1 MTLEQLRIFV
11 AVAERE
17 HVTRAAAALNLTPS
31 AVSAAVSGLEQRHG
45 VALFDR
51 VGRGVVL
58 SQAGR
63 IFLEEARAVLARA
76 QGAEA
81 VLAEIAGLERGLL
94 SLYASQTISAYWL
107 PARLAAFRRAH
118 PGVEIRV
125 AVGNT
130 SQAAAAVRE
139 GLAEIA
145 LVEGQVE
152 DPLLEQTVVGRD
164 RLVVV
169 APGGHPWGGL
179 RTVGAAELR
188 AAQWVLREAG
198 SGTRSE
204 FEAAVAELGV
214 APGELKLAFELPSN
228 EAVRAAVEA
237 GAGVTAISELVA
249 AGSLRVGR
257 LVEARLRLP
266 ERPFSALSHSQRRRS
281 AAAAAFMAMAGGG

>member
-31 AVSAAVSGLEQRHG
+31 AVSAAISGLEQRHG

-51 VGRGVVL
+51 VGRGIVL

-63 IFLEEARAVLARA
+63 IFLEEARAVLARVQA
-76 QGAEA
+76 AEG
-81 VLAEIAGLERGLL
+81 VLAEIAGVDRGLL
-94 SLYASQTISAYWL
+94 SLFASQTISAYWL

-118 PGVEIRV
+118 PGVEVKV

-130 SQAAAAVRE
+130 AQAAAAVRE
-139 GLAEIA
+139 GLAELA
-145 LVEGQVE
+145 FVEGQVE
-152 DPLLEQTVVGRD
+152 DDQLEVEVVGHD
-164 RLVVV
+164 RLAVV

-179 RTVGAAELR
+179 KKVGPRELL

-204 FEAAVAELGV
+204 FEAALPALGV
-214 APGELKLAFELPSN
+214 DPSELTIALELPSN

-237 GAGVTAISELVA
+237 GAGVTAISEQVA

-257 LVEARLRLP
+257 LIEAKIRLP
-266 ERPFSALSHSQRRRS
+266 QRPFSALSHRQRRRS
-281 AAAAAFMAMAGGG
+281 AAAQAFMALAAG

>member
-11 AVAERE
+11 AVAERQ
-17 HVTRAAAALNLTPS
+17 HVTRAGLALNLTPS
-31 AVSAAVSGLEQRHG
+31 AVSAAVTGLEQRHG

-58 SQAGR
+58 NQAGR

-76 QGAEA
+76 AGAES
-81 VLAEIAGLERGLL
+81 VLAEIAGVERGLL

-118 PGVEIRV
+118 PGVEIKV

-139 GLAEIA
+139 GLAELA
-145 LVEGQVE
+145 FVEGQVQ
-152 DPLLEQTVVGRD
+152 DPMLDQQVVGQD

-179 RTVGAAELR
+179 KQVGAAELR

-204 FEAAVAELGV
+204 FEAAVMALGV
-214 APGELKLAFELPSN
+214 APGELQVTLELPSN

-237 GAGVTAISELVA
+237 GAGVTAISEQVA

-257 LVEARLRLP
+257 LVEARIRLP
-266 ERPFSALSHSQRRRS
+266 ARPFSALSHSQRRRS
-281 AAAAAFMAMAGGG
+281 AAAAAFMASS

>member
-1 MTLEQLRIFV
+1 MTLEQLRIFI

-51 VGRGVVL
+51 VGRGIAL
-58 SQAGR
+58 TQAGR

-76 QGAEA
+76 DAAQA
-81 VLAEIAGLERGLL
+81 VLAEISGVERGLL

-118 PGVEIRV
+118 PGVEIKV
-125 AVGNT
+125 SVGNT
-130 SQAAAAVRE
+130 AQAAAAVRE
-139 GLAEIA
+139 GVAELAF
-145 LVEGQVE
+145 VEGQVE
-152 DPLLEQTVVGRD
+152 DHLLHVELVGHD
-164 RLVVV
+164 RLAVV

-179 RTVGAAELR
+179 KRIGPEDLR
-188 AAQWVLREAG
+188 AADWVLRESG

-204 FEAAVAELGV
+204 FEAVLPTLGV
-214 APGELKLAFELPSN
+214 DPSELHVVLELPSN

-257 LVEARLRLP
+257 LVEAKLRLP
-266 ERPFSALSHSQRRRS
+266 ERPFSALSHRQRRRS
-281 AAAAAFMAMAGGG
+281 AAAQAFMLLAQA

>member
-31 AVSAAVSGLEQRHG
+31 AVSAAISGLEQRHG

-51 VGRGVVL
+51 VGRGIVL

-63 IFLEEARAVLARA
+63 IFLEEARAVLARVQA
-76 QGAEA
+76 AEG
-81 VLAEIAGLERGLL
+81 VLAEIAGVDRGLL
-94 SLYASQTISAYWL
+94 SLFASQTISAYWL

-118 PGVEIRV
+118 PGVEVKV

-130 SQAAAAVRE
+130 AQAAAAVRE
-139 GLAEIA
+139 GLAELA
-145 LVEGQVE
+145 FVEGQVE
-152 DPLLEQTVVGRD
+152 DDQLEVEVVGHD
-164 RLVVV
+164 RLAVV

-179 RTVGAAELR
+179 KKVGPRELL

-204 FEAAVAELGV
+204 FEAALPALGV
-214 APGELKLAFELPSN
+214 DPSELTIALELPSN

-237 GAGVTAISELVA
+237 GAGVTAISEQVA

-257 LVEARLRLP
+257 LIEAKIRLP
-266 ERPFSALSHSQRRRS
+266 QRPFSALSHRQRRRS
-281 AAAAAFMAMAGGG
+281 AAAQAFMRLAAG

>member
-1 MTLEQLRIFV
+1 MTLEQLRIFA

-31 AVSAAVSGLEQRHG
+31 AVSAAISGLEQRHG

-51 VGRGVVL
+51 VGRGIVL
-58 SQAGR
+58 TQAGR

-76 QGAEA
+76 EAAQA
-81 VLAEIAGLERGLL
+81 VLAEMAGVERGLL
-94 SLYASQTISAYWL
+94 TVFGTQTISAYWL

-118 PGVEIRV
+118 PGVEIKV

-130 SQAAAAVRE
+130 AQAALAVRE
-139 GLAEIA
+139 GLAELA
-145 LVEGQVE
+145 FVEGQVE
-152 DPLLEQTVVGRD
+152 DELLDIEVVGHD
-164 RLVVV
+164 RLAVV

-179 RTVGAAELR
+179 KRLGPEDLR
-188 AAQWVLREAG
+188 AADWVLREAG

-204 FEAAVAELGV
+204 FEAALPGLGV
-214 APGELKLAFELPSN
+214 DPSELKVVLELPSN

-237 GAGVTAISELVA
+237 GAGVTAISEQVA

-257 LVEARLRLP
+257 LIEARVRLP
-266 ERPFSALSHSQRRRS
+266 ERPFSALSHRQRRRS
-281 AAAAAFMAMAGGG
+281 AAAQAFMRLAKA

>member
-1 MTLEQLRIFV
+1 VTLEQLRIFI

-17 HVTRAAAALNLTPS
+17 HVTRAARALNLTPS
-31 AVSAAVSGLEQRHG
+31 AVSAAVSGLEERHG

-63 IFLEEARAVLARA
+63 IFLDEARAVLARA
-76 QGAEA
+76 RSAED
-81 VLAEIAGLERGLL
+81 VLTEIAGGERGLL

-118 PGVEIRV
+118 PGIQVKV

-130 SQAAAAVRE
+130 AQAAAAVRE
-139 GLAEIA
+139 GLAELA
-145 LVEGQVE
+145 FVEGQV
-152 DPLLEQTVVGRD
+152 DDALLDQKVVGHD
-164 RLVVV
+164 RLLVV
-169 APGGHPWGGL
+169 APGGHPWGGPDPL
-179 RTVGAAELR
+179 GTDELR

-204 FEAAVAELGV
+204 FEAAIAALGV
-214 APGELKLAFELPSN
+214 AAGELQVTLELPSN

-237 GAGVTAISELVA
+237 GAGVTAISGLVV
-249 AGSLRVGR
+249 AGSLRAGR
-257 LVEARLRLP
+257 LVRAKIQLP
-266 ERPFSALSHSQRRRS
+266 ARPFNALSHRQRRPSR
-281 AAAAAFMAMAGGG
+281 AAAAFMAAG

>member
-1 MTLEQLRIFV
+1 MTLEQLRVFV

-58 SQAGR
+58 NQAGR
-63 IFLEEARAVLARA
+63 IFLDEARAVLARA
-76 QGAEA
+76 AAAES

-107 PARLAAFRRAH
+107 PARLAAFRKLH
-118 PGVEIRV
+118 PGIEVKV

-139 GLAEIA
+139 GLAELA
-145 LVEGQVE
+145 FVEGQVD
-152 DPLLEQTVVGRD
+152 DPMLDQQVVGQD

-179 RTVGAAELR
+179 KQVGAAELR

-204 FEAAVAELGV
+204 FEAAVAALGV
-214 APGELKLAFELPSN
+214 RPEELMVTLELPSN

-237 GAGVTAISELVA
+237 GAGVTAISEQVA

-257 LVEARLRLP
+257 LIEAKIRLP
-266 ERPFSALSHSQRRRS
+266 ARPFSALSHSQRRRS
-281 AAAAAFMAMAGGG
+281 AAATAFMAVA

>member
-63 IFLEEARAVLARA
+63 IFLDEARAVLARA
-76 QGAEA
+76 AAAEA
-81 VLAEIAGLERGLL
+81 VLAEITGLERGLL

-107 PARLAAFRRAH
+107 PSRLAAFRRAH
-118 PGVEIRV
+118 PGVQVKV

-130 SQAAAAVRE
+130 SQAAVAIRG
-139 GLAEIA
+139 GLAELA
-145 LVEGQVE
+145 FVEGQVD
-152 DPLLEQTVVGRD
+152 DPMLDQQVVGHD

-179 RTVGAAELR
+179 KQITAADLR
-188 AAQWVLREAG
+188 AAKWVLREAG

-204 FEAAVAELGV
+204 FEAAVTALGIDPKELDV
-214 APGELKLAFELPSN
+214 TLELPSN

-257 LVEARLRLP
+257 LIKAKLRLP
-266 ERPFSALSHSQRRRS
+266 ARPFNALSHSQRRRS
-281 AAAAAFMAMAGGG
+281 AAAAAFMAAG